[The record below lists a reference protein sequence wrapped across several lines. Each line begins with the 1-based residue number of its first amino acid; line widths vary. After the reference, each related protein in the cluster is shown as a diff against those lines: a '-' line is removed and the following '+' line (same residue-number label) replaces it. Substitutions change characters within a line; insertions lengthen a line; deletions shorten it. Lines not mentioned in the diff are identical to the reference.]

1 MLVLIMEMT
10 ACFYCSETE
19 ESLGP
24 KNKKFWF
31 KQKLIILILIFMLMR
46 VLNSEIAHV
55 HKDSEL
61 KKCKVKS

>member
-1 MLVLIMEMT
+1 MLVLIIEMT
-10 ACFYCSETE
+10 ACFYCSETGG
-19 ESLGP
+19 SLGP

-31 KQKLIILILIFMLMR
+31 KQKLIILILIFMLRR

-61 KKCKVKS
+61 KNYKAKS